1 METKDVLL
9 QKMNERLSV
18 DPIDVQLGC
27 ILINQNLFKG
37 SNWALVRREDPMYE
51 STLSVFSSS
60 TSFSIFPTK
69 DGFIVTAKLELIL
82 QKMAYILPEIYDARA
97 KNEIVFN
104 QTSSQKDLLTLLE
117 SGIQGGIISIF
128 STSDSDTIYYNG
140 MYLKNFRVDLAM
152 ACFVLERMGYY
163 IEVNGSYYN
172 PNDVLQSYENLCFV
186 TKSSMMA
193 PSSDGLL
200 LKIRKG

>member
-1 METKDVLL
+1 MENKDILL
-9 QKMNERLSV
+9 QRMNQRLSV
-18 DPIDVQLGC
+18 EPIDVQLGC

-37 SNWALVRREDPMYE
+37 SNWALIRREDPMYE
-51 STLSVFSSS
+51 STLPVFESSS
-60 TSFSIFPTK
+60 SFSIFPCK

-82 QKMAYILPEIYDARA
+82 QKMAYILPEIYDERA

-104 QTSSQKDLLTLLE
+104 QTSSQKDLITLLE
-117 SGIQGGIISIF
+117 SGVQEGIISIF
-128 STSDSDTIYYNG
+128 STSDSDTIYYSG
-140 MYLKNFRVDLAM
+140 MYLKNFRVDLAT
-152 ACFVLERMGYY
+152 ACFILERMGYY
-163 IEVNGSYYN
+163 IEVEGSFYN

-186 TKSSMMA
+186 TRNSLMS